1 MADSAETGIA
11 VTVGPR
17 TSAAR
22 LLNAEYLRFVITANA
37 SPALSLMQTAL
48 LILILVLPL
57 RVEGGRR
64 GEETSQR
71 ELRQRVAAEEKEGL
85 RRLSQSPAVESSAR
99 QAQLPGL
106 VLHDLRW
113 SRKIRTLKIDK
124 NRFRISTPS

>member
-1 MADSAETGIA
+1 
-11 VTVGPR
+11 
-17 TSAAR
+17 
-22 LLNAEYLRFVITANA
+22 
-37 SPALSLMQTAL
+37 MQTAL
-48 LILILVLPL
+48 LILILILPL

-85 RRLSQSPAVESSAR
+85 RRLSQSPAVEFSAR